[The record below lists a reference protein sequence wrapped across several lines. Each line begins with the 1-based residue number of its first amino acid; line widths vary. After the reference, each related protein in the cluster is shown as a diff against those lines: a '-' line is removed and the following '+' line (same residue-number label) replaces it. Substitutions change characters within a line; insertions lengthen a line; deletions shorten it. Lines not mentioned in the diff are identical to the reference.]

1 MKKKNLIYAILSFAV
16 VLAVY
21 CIVFLVIP
29 FAKSASSWIT
39 FGFTV
44 LAICLSG
51 GVFAYAF
58 CVKSPKSKLYG
69 FPIFKVALIYA
80 AVQFVGGIAICIV
93 AAFVNVPVWIPI
105 VLFVIFLA
113 AGALGFIATD
123 SAKGIV
129 EQIDAATSSTQT
141 IAKLRTEVASI
152 IDICADANAREN
164 IQKLEE
170 LLKYSDPMSCPE
182 TMDAENDLVTKT
194 AQLRD
199 KVQNKDF
206 VQAAALAE
214 EIKIKLA
221 ERNRLCKLY
230 KK

>member
-29 FAKSASSWIT
+29 FAKAASSWIT

-80 AVQFVGGIAICIV
+80 AVQFVGGVAICIV

-123 SAKGIV
+123 SAKDIV
-129 EQIDAATSSTQT
+129 EQIDATTSSTQT
-141 IAKLRTEVASI
+141 IARLRAEIDGI
-152 IDICADANAREN
+152 IDVCTDADVRNDL
-164 IQKLEE
+164 KLLEE
-170 LLKYSDPMSCPE
+170 QFRCSDPTSCLE
-182 TMDAENDLVTKT
+182 TKDAEDELASETQ
-194 AQLRD
+194 QLRD